1 MKIAVA
7 RESRE
12 GESRVAMVPELVS
25 KLTDLGYEVLVEPE
39 AGARAEYADEL
50 YVEAGATVTDDAL
63 AEADV
68 VLGVN
73 ALSSDRARRLR
84 EGTATMSFLPV
95 NSSHDL
101 VTDLRDLGITSFALE
116 LVPRI
121 SRAQSM
127 DALSSQA
134 LVSGYRCAIVA
145 AGLLRRFF
153 PLNMTAAGTV
163 QPAQVVVLGA
173 GVAGLQAIA
182 TAKRLGAVVHAY
194 DVRAAAAEE
203 IRSMGAKS
211 IDLELETLEGSG
223 GYAREMTED
232 RADRQREM
240 LAPYIADAD
249 ALITTAAVPGRQAPM
264 LVTAEMVEQMKP
276 GSVVVD
282 LAAESGG
289 NVQGSVAGKVVRI
302 GHAQVWGGE
311 NVPSQMPGPAS
322 KLYAQNLVSLLTL
335 MTSRGRVRSRL
346 RGRGRRGRSGD
357 ARRPDHARADPG
369 GHRGTAAR
377 SRHHREGGFETV
389 ADAPSSTTEN
399 GADPTS
405 PAARSPL
412 RPGGRQV
419 SEAVVWLTIFILSV
433 FVGIEVISKVS
444 STLHTPLMSGANA
457 IHGIILLGAIIV
469 TGTTEN
475 GVAVAI
481 GLVAIVLAAV
491 NMVGGF
497 VVTDRMLQ
505 MFTRK
510 KKKPVSTSRR
520 GGNRQVT
527 PTWVQ
532 LTYLACAVCFI
543 LALKGLSGPK
553 TARTRQPDRRSRR
566 RGRVRRPVLLP
577 RPVAHPAD
585 PGRDRRRHRRWRV
598 RRPAGADDPDAADGG
613 AVQRRRWRR
622 RGAGRAAGAAR
633 DRRASGTT

>member
-1 MKIAVA
+1 
-7 RESRE
+7 
-12 GESRVAMVPELVS
+12 MVPELVS

-50 YVEAGATVTDDAL
+50 YVEAGAIVTDDAL

-84 EGTATMSFLPV
+84 DGTATMSFLPV

-182 TAKRLGAVVHAY
+182 TAKRLGAVVLAY

-211 IDLELETLEGSG
+211 IDLELETLEGAG

-282 LAAESGG
+282 MAAESGG

-322 KLYAQNLVSLLTL
+322 KLYAQNLISLLTL
-335 MTSRGRVRSRL
+335 MTTEGQF
-346 RGRGRRGRSGD
+346 
-357 ARRPDHARADPG
+357 APD
-369 GHRGTAAR
+369 
-377 SRHHREGGFETV
+377 FE
-389 ADAPSSTTEN
+389 DE
-399 GADPTS
+399 
-405 PAARSPL
+405 
-412 RPGGRQV
+412 
-419 SEAVVWLTIFILSV
+419 VV
-433 FVGIEVISKVS
+433 
-444 STLHTPLMSGANA
+444 
-457 IHGIILLGAIIV
+457 
-469 TGTTEN
+469 
-475 GVAVAI
+475 
-481 GLVAIVLAAV
+481 
-491 NMVGGF
+491 
-497 VVTDRMLQ
+497 
-505 MFTRK
+505 
-510 KKKPVSTSRR
+510 
-520 GGNRQVT
+520 
-527 PTWVQ
+527 
-532 LTYLACAVCFI
+532 
-543 LALKGLSGPK
+543 
-553 TARTRQPDRRSRR
+553 
-566 RGRVRRPVLLP
+566 
-577 RPVAHPAD
+577 
-585 PGRDRRRHRRWRV
+585 
-598 RRPAGADDPDAADGG
+598 
-613 AVQRRRWRR
+613 
-622 RGAGRAAGAAR
+622 AGAAVTHAGR
-633 DRRASGTT
+633 IMHQPTREAIEGPDAPEPGAKPSPTPVRNHAATDDPQLDLPFDQEADQ